1 MNGSLQNSVHDDHD
15 ALSSLLDAPL
25 RAIARRALR
34 VWFNRERLDQMLSE
48 SIGECP
54 HCELIYAIGP
64 DGRQLSSN
72 VYERKIDTGAYG
84 QDLSRRPYSVT
95 LSVLNNAAYLG
106 AFVCDTYISQV
117 TLRPCMTVMC
127 AVTSGPTVLGFVAA
141 DLGLQGVSTNET
153 LTIDCAGTRPVHSQE
168 TGRME

>member
-1 MNGSLQNSVHDDHD
+1 MNSSLPNAVRDDHE
-15 ALSSLLDAPL
+15 ALGSLLDAPL

-48 SIGECP
+48 SIAECP

-64 DGRQLSSN
+64 DGHQLSSN
-72 VYERKIDTGAYG
+72 VYVDAINKGAYG

-95 LSVLNNAAYLG
+95 LPVLNNAAYLG

-117 TLRPCMTVMC
+117 TQRPCVTVMY

-141 DLGLQGVSTNET
+141 DLGLRH
-153 LTIDCAGTRPVHSQE
+153 LPPV
-168 TGRME
+168 

>member
-1 MNGSLQNSVHDDHD
+1 MNSSLPDTVRDDHE
-15 ALSSLLDAPL
+15 ALGSLLDAPL

-64 DGRQLSSN
+64 DGHQLSSN
-72 VYERKIDTGAYG
+72 VYEGAIDKGAYG

-95 LSVLNNAAYLG
+95 LPVLNNAAYLG

-117 TLRPCMTVMC
+117 TQRPCVTVMY

-141 DLGLQGVSTNET
+141 DLGLRH
-153 LTIDCAGTRPVHSQE
+153 LPPV
-168 TGRME
+168 